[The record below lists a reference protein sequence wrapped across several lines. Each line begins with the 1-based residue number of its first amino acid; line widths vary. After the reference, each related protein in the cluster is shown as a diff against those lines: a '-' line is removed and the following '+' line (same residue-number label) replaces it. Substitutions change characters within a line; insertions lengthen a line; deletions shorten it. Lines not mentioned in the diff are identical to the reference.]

1 VFLSTHFIYNFNWYE
16 TKSWFQC
23 SLTDLNTYLGIKDF
37 LRWRV
42 EAHSSHHFVYDGGW
56 HLSYFTNLTEIQ
68 RKIESMA
75 HRTFDSIEMKAKESL
90 LDRIRRGKGLTD
102 IQLNRFDFEQY
113 EYLLPEGWEEIQKMM
128 MQFQELEDSST

>member
-1 VFLSTHFIYNFNWYE
+1 
-16 TKSWFQC
+16 
-23 SLTDLNTYLGIKDF
+23 
-37 LRWRV
+37 V
-42 EAHSSHHFVYDGGW
+42 EAHSSHHFVQDGGW

-75 HRTFDSIEMKAKESL
+75 HRAFDLIEMKAKESL
-90 LDRIRRGKGLTD
+90 LDRIRRGRNLVD

-128 MQFQELEDSST
+128 MQLQELEDSST